1 MRRAKSLLAKEDYEA
16 SKADLDKILILEPR
30 NGEAEG
36 LVKQVQAKLDVET
49 FSKYR
54 EEANNFLKQK
64 EFAAA
69 LECYEKALKVTRKAT
84 TLDNIAVYVNKIAC
98 LLSLDKLE
106 RVVSEC
112 NECIRL
118 IRNYR
123 NRFIKISNED
133 SERLKQMDLRVAVRR
148 ANALGK
154 LQRITEAVAE
164 YERAL
169 KLDPNNATIKKDLDL
184 MRKQK

>member
-1 MRRAKSLLAKEDYEA
+1 MAEEDYEA
-16 SKADLDKILILEPR
+16 SKADLDKIMILEPH
-30 NGEAEG
+30 NGEASG
-36 LVKQVQAKLDVET
+36 LIKTVQTKLDGVT
-49 FSKYR
+49 FNKYR
-54 EEANNFLKQK
+54 EEANGLLKQR
-64 EFAAA
+64 EFQAA

-118 IRNYR
+118 IRNYK
-123 NRFIKISNED
+123 NRFTNIKSED

-154 LQRITEAVAE
+154 LQRTTEAVAE

-169 KLDPNNATIKKDLDL
+169 KIDPNNTAIKKDLDL